1 MFPNKET
8 INFANTKG
16 IEPRFKVEFLEDV
29 IEFLE
34 SLDEK
39 TRTKIYYNI
48 KLSQYKNDNELFK
61 KLTYNIWEFRTLHN
75 KTYYRFFAFWDKTNK
90 QETLVISTH
99 GIQKKTGKVSKN
111 EIQKAENL
119 RTIYFE
125 Q

>member
-1 MFPNKET
+1 M
-8 INFANTKG
+8 
-16 IEPRFKVEFLEDV
+16 EPKFKVD
-29 IEFLE
+29 FLE

-39 TRTKIYYNI
+39 TKAKILYNI
-48 KLSQYKNDNELFK
+48 KLSQYKNDTELFK
-61 KLTYNIWEFRTLHN
+61 KLTDTIWEFRTLYN

-99 GIQKKTGKVSKN
+99 GIEKKTGKVPKS

-119 RTIYFE
+119 RTIYFN

>member
-1 MFPNKET
+1 M
-8 INFANTKG
+8 
-16 IEPRFKVEFLEDV
+16 EPKFKVEFLDEAV
-29 IEFLE
+29 EFIE

-39 TRTKIYYNI
+39 TKAKIYYNI

-61 KLTYNIWEFRTLHN
+61 KLTDNIWEFRTLYN

-99 GIQKKTGKVSKN
+99 GIEKKTGKVPKS
-111 EIQKAENL
+111 EILKAENL